1 MKRLLIILTVMLSA
15 SSCGVMTLYDWG
27 GNQNGTTLY
36 ESLAYKSYDIQTPQ
50 NVCDMIFMYD
60 KVINNP
66 GGQRQLPPP
75 GICAEYGYLLL
86 KPETAQIF
94 AEHAKPRHRAIFEG
108 DDYTAIF
115 GELGMKM
122 LEKEIQL
129 YPESTA
135 FLTPLIKKYQNM

>member
-1 MKRLLIILTVMLSA
+1 MKKLIVILTVMFLA
-15 SSCGVMTLYDWG
+15 SSCGVMTLYNWG

-36 ESLAYKSYDIQTPQ
+36 ESLAYKSYDTQTPQ
-50 NVCDMIFMYD
+50 NVCDMILMYD
-60 KVINNP
+60 NIIKNP

-94 AEHAKPRHRAIFEG
+94 AEYAKPKHKAVFEG
-108 DDYTAIF
+108 EDYSAMF
-115 GELGMKM
+115 NELGVQM

-129 YPESTA
+129 YPESTK
-135 FLTPLIKKYQNM
+135 FLTPLIKKFQNM